1 MKFKKCN
8 ETPLGLYPV
17 VNSYKLIKP
26 LLVCGVTTIQL
37 RIKTKPI
44 YEVKEEIKEAIKIS
58 KEFKDI
64 RLFINDYWREAIEYG
79 AYGIHLGQEDI
90 VNADL
95 DAIYKANIRLG
106 ISSHTT
112 KEIDIALEIE
122 PSYLAIGPI
131 FETNSKKMS
140 YDSVGIEDLKS
151 WAKNVDY
158 PIVAIGGININN
170 IKDVLD
176 IKSANGI
183 AMITGVLD
191 SEGSVSKEK
200 TNELLKQF

>member
-1 MKFKKCN
+1 
-8 ETPLGLYPV
+8 
-17 VNSYKLIKP
+17 
-26 LLVCGVTTIQL
+26 VTTIQL

-44 YEVKEEIKEAIKIS
+44 YEVKDEIKKAIEIS
-58 KEFKDI
+58 NRFENI

-95 DAIYKANIRLG
+95 EAIYKANIRLG

-140 YDSVGIEDLKS
+140 YDSVGIEDLKN
-151 WAKNVDY
+151 WATNVDY
-158 PIVAIGGININN
+158 PIIAIGGININN
-170 IKDVLD
+170 IKDV
-176 IKSANGI
+176 INTKSANGI
-183 AMITGVLD
+183 AMITGVLNSD
-191 SEGSVSKEK
+191 GSVSKDK
-200 TNELLKQF
+200 TNELLKLF